1 MSDNLTNIPLPT
13 NEWVDLYDLSGITVG
28 QPLIVENVGVA
39 DIYLAVQAT
48 QPAKDHKA
56 YNILKRDDDI
66 RLTNTLGDLGAW
78 AFCNTSKG
86 LIGVAEREGFQPLLN
101 SALHDGYGNPISS
114 LKGAIDVHQ
123 ADVHTIPVN
132 DYVHRHISPTTL
144 AAPVTAGD
152 IQMQVVDA
160 TGFIVGEYVHMGPIG
175 NTKES
180 THPQVTVQDIPGG
193 IVTFDRPID
202 FSYVIGEDVSVA
214 IVNLVTGSAGASL
227 VAPVV
232 YRYRPHNG
240 FIEHIERLLFSMI
253 HNTAADDS
261 KFGGEAAL
269 INGIVIRAFVNGQYG
284 TFTNWKTNADIK
296 LDMYDVEY
304 TSKSGGGDFGVNGRG
319 SFNRIGVVIKLDPAV
334 GDFVEF
340 LVQDPQ
346 LILSLK
352 VKMQGH
358 VEGG

>member
-1 MSDNLTNIPLPT
+1 MSDNLINIPLPR
-13 NEWVDLYDLSGITVG
+13 NEWIDLYDLSGITVG
-28 QPLIVENVGVA
+28 QPLVVENVGVC
-39 DIYLAVQAT
+39 DIYVCVSVT
-48 QPAKDHKA
+48 QPPKDHDA

-66 RLTNTLGDLGAW
+66 RLTNTLGDAGAW

-86 LIGVAEREGFQPLLN
+86 LIGIAEREGFQPLLN
-101 SALHDGYGNPISS
+101 SALHDGYGNPIGS
-114 LKGAIDVHQ
+114 LSGAINIHV

-132 DYVHRHISPTTL
+132 DYAHRHKSPTTL
-144 AAPVTAGD
+144 VAPANMGD
-152 IQMQVVDA
+152 TQITVADA
-160 TGFIVGEYVHMGPIG
+160 TDFVVGEYVHMGPIG
-175 NTKES
+175 NTKEPI
-180 THPQVTVQDIPGG
+180 HPQVTAQDIPAG
-193 IVTFDRPID
+193 IVTLDHPLD
-202 FSYVIGEDVSVA
+202 FSYANGEDVTVA
-214 IVNLVTGSAGASL
+214 VVNMVEDSIGASL
-227 VAPVV
+227 IAPVV

-240 FIEHIERLLFSMI
+240 FVEHIERLLFSMI

-269 INGIVIRAFVNGQYG
+269 LNGIVLRAFINGRYG

-319 SFNRIGVVIKLDPAV
+319 SFNRIGVIIKLDPAV

-352 VKMQGH
+352 IKLQGH